1 MEFTK
6 INMNKL
12 YLGLRMRIIWGNL
25 LDKKD
30 LNLMLYLG
38 KVHKIQKIIGKLYI
52 YQKLMYKSN
61 NYR

>member
-1 MEFTK
+1 
-6 INMNKL
+6 
-12 YLGLRMRIIWGNL
+12 
-25 LDKKD
+25 
-30 LNLMLYLG
+30 MLYLG